1 MNYVRLTPE
10 QQRVVCEDLLAI
22 ERAGRLPDVWQERR
36 LLVREQR
43 CPSPWQQVE
52 IDRLAQEASNLIGGS
67 RWWWREAAAA
77 ALGFPSRADASIKAV
92 CIVADDLKRWQ
103 EPQPEPDREPDRER
117 PRHQATLNS
126 RKRGG
131 R

>member
-1 MNYVRLTPE
+1 
-10 QQRVVCEDLLAI
+10 
-22 ERAGRLPDVWQERR
+22 
-36 LLVREQR
+36 
-43 CPSPWQQVE
+43 
-52 IDRLAQEASNLIGGS
+52 
-67 RWWWREAAAA
+67 
-77 ALGFPSRADASIKAV
+77 
-92 CIVADDLKRWQ
+92 VADDLKRWQ